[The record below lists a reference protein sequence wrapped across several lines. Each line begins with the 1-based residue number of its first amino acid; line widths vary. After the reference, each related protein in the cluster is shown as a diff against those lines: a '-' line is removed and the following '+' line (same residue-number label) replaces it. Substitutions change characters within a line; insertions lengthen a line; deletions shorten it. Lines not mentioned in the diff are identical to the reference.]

1 MNQVIKEQ
9 YIGDGVYV
17 SFDGHSIVLFTPRD
31 QYRNHYIYLEPEV
44 WSNLKDYV
52 DRLSE
57 IAYQDTDPN

>member
-1 MNQVIKEQ
+1 MNQLKEQ

-17 SFDGHSIVLFTPRD
+17 SFDGYSIVLRTLRD
-31 QYRNHYIYLEPEV
+31 TDCNHYIYLEPAV